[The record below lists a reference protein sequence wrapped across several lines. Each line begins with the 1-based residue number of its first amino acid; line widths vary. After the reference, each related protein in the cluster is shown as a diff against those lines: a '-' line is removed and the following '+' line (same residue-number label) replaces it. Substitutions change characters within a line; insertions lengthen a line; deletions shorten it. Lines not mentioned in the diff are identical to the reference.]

1 MSNTLMEF
9 DHEVEYKYWPHLA
22 DTVTIEEVV
31 SDEELRYR
39 HSQTEANKKKELGL
53 EQWFLKEA
61 C

>member
-1 MSNTLMEF
+1 MEF
-9 DHEVEYKYWPHLA
+9 DHEVEYKYWPLLA